1 MKTAVRKFD
10 IETAAARFELIIFA
24 KNGGKGFVGEYFGT
38 TPKFAGVVKPGAAP
52 VMMSEIGSGRV
63 EHKDLEELIAA
74 CRAQIEEIDGPI
86 ERAAERQV

>member
-1 MKTAVRKFD
+1 MNEAIRQFD
-10 IETAAARFELIIFA
+10 IETATARFELTIFA
-24 KNGGKGFVGEYFGT
+24 KDDGKGFVGEYFGT

-52 VMMSEIGSGRV
+52 AMMSEIGSGKV

-86 ERAAERQV
+86 QRTAERKV